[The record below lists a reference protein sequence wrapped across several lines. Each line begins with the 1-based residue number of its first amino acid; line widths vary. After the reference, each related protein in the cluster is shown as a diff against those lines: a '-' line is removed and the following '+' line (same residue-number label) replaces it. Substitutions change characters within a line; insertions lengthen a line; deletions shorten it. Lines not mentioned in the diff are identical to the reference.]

1 MKHFVPS
8 VKHAMIASMLLQ
20 GKPVREIARRMNQ
33 NPGTF
38 SRTVKRMEKNGYIT
52 KQFRSHHTQYSLT
65 LLGYSLLD
73 MIRTGSDKGNT
84 TENSLTGSV
93 IRATPTEKPRQFWRL
108 HALQFKIPF
117 VEAFRPDSI
126 HLIQMKDHPTRLR
139 NLNNHADLIVEFQ
152 DFSCTI
158 TTRALKITGIQIR
171 LPYEE
176 IEDPEVLLEKARDMF
191 MPEIENLEMIFRKH
205 FPRLKLRRLANNILD
220 VRVVKGELAL
230 EQDALAIK
238 VGAIQKETGEKLKV
252 YDPEDGKLSEI
263 VDFSMG
269 PDVPEFESVHPG
281 KFIDNMQ
288 VYKGFLE
295 DLNSGKFYQRFEA
308 IQKIQEEQQQ
318 LLKKTQEL
326 AMEHTQ
332 RTDESISQ
340 VVDMVQKISL
350 QFYSSLNDLKTAIVS
365 MGRP

>member
-1 MKHFVPS
+1 MKPFVPS
-8 VKHAMIASMLLQ
+8 LKHARIASMLLQ
-20 GKPVREIARRMNQ
+20 GKPVRQIAREMNQ

-73 MIRTGSDKGNT
+73 MIRTGTDKGNT
-84 TENSLTGSV
+84 TEGSLTGSP
-93 IRATPTEKPRQFWRL
+93 IRATPTEKTRQYWRL

-117 VEAFRPDSI
+117 VEAFRPESI

-139 NLNNHADLIVEFQ
+139 NLQNHSDLIVQFQ
-152 DFSCTI
+152 DFTCTI

-171 LPYEE
+171 LPYEDV
-176 IEDPEVLLEKARDMF
+176 EDPEILLEKARDIF
-191 MPEIENLEMIFRKH
+191 MPEIENLEGIFRKH
-205 FPRLKLRRLANNILD
+205 YPKLRLRRLANNMID
-220 VRVVKGELAL
+220 VKVVKGELAL

-238 VGAIQKETGEKLKV
+238 VGDIQKKTGEKLKV
-252 YDPEDGKLSEI
+252 YDPEDGRLSEI
-263 VDFSMG
+263 VDFSNG
-269 PDVPEFESVHPG
+269 PPEFESVHPV

-288 VYKGFLE
+288 IYKGFLE

-308 IQKIQEEQQQ
+308 IQKIQEDQQQ
-318 LLKKTQEL
+318 ILKKTQEL
-326 AMEHTQ
+326 ALEHSK
-332 RTDESISQ
+332 RTDESINQ

-350 QFYSSLNDLKTAIVS
+350 QFYSSLNDLKSAIVS

>member
-38 SRTVKRMEKNGYIT
+38 SRIVKRMEKNGYIT
-52 KQFRSHHTQYSLT
+52 RQFRSHHTQYSLT

-73 MIRTGSDKGNT
+73 MIRTGSHKGNG

-93 IRATPTEKPRQFWRL
+93 IRATPTEKSRQFWRL

-117 VEAFRPDSI
+117 VEAFRPESI
-126 HLIQMKDHPTRLR
+126 HLIQFKDHPTRLR
-139 NLNNHADLIVEFQ
+139 TLNNHSDLIVEFQ
-152 DFSCTI
+152 NFICTI
-158 TTRALKITGIQIR
+158 TTRALKISGIQIR
-171 LPYEE
+171 LPYEDV
-176 IEDPEVLLEKARDMF
+176 EDPEILLDKAKDVF
-191 MPEIENLEMIFRKH
+191 MPEVENLEMLFRKH
-205 FPRLKLRRLANNILD
+205 FPRLRFRRLANNVID

-230 EQDALAIK
+230 EQDLLAMK
-238 VGAIQKETGEKLKV
+238 VGDIQKETGEKLRV

-269 PDVPEFESVHPG
+269 PPEFESVHPK

-288 VYKGFLE
+288 IYKAFLE
-295 DLNSGKFYQRFEA
+295 DLNSGRFYERMEA
-308 IQKIQEEQQQ
+308 IQKVQQEQQEI
-318 LLKKTQEL
+318 LKKTQEMGL
-326 AMEHTQ
+326 DNMK
-332 RTDESISQ
+332 RTDEGISQ
-340 VVDMVQKISL
+340 VIELVQKVSL
-350 QFYSSLNDLKTAIVS
+350 QFYSSLNDLKDAIAS
-365 MGRP
+365 IGRP